1 MSLTTATVSGGDT
14 IDAVRITANAIIS
27 ESISETSTADQAIAK
42 LAAGQCTE
50 VKSSGFT
57 AVSGFH
63 YLMDTA
69 TQTVTLPASPTIG
82 DQVKVTVGNFV
93 DTVIARNGS
102 TIMALGQDLTI
113 DVANMGV
120 TLIYTNAVRGWV
132 LL

>member
-1 MSLTTATVSGGDT
+1 
-14 IDAVRITANAIIS
+14 
-27 ESISETSTADQAIAK
+27 
-42 LAAGQCTE
+42 
-50 VKSSGFT
+50 
-57 AVSGFH
+57 
-63 YLMDTA
+63 MDTA

-102 TIMALGQDLTI
+102 TIMELGQDLTI

>member
-1 MSLTTATVSGGDT
+1 MSLSTSTVSGNDT
-14 IDAVRITANAIIS
+14 IDAVRITANAIIT
-27 ESISETSTADQAIAK
+27 EAISETSTADQAILK
-42 LAAGQCTE
+42 LASGQCTE

-82 DQVKVTVGNFV
+82 DQVKVTVGNFD
-93 DTVIARNGS
+93 DTVIGRNGS
-102 TIMALGQDLTI
+102 PIMSLGEDLSI